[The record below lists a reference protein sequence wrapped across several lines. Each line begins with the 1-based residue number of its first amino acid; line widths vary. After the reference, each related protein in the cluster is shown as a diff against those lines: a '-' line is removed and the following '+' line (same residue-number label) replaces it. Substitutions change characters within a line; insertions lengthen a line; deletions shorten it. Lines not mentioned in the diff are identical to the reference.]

1 MSEIAGRNVLI
12 TGAASGIGRLMALEL
27 ARKGGN
33 VVAWDLDGP
42 GLEQL
47 LGELRSLGGRPRAD
61 VVDVTDR
68 ARVYAAAAQVKAEL
82 GAVDILVNNAGVVSG
97 KRFLDLTDEKIEQ
110 TLQVNTLALFWTAK
124 AFLPGMIAANRGHLV
139 TVASAAGTIGV
150 SGLADYSASKFGA
163 VGFDE
168 AARVEMKRIAPGVKT
183 TVVCPYFIDTGMF
196 DGVRTRFPFLLPI
209 LKADRVTRRIVR
221 AIERDR
227 PRVLMP
233 FLVYLVP
240 VLRLLPVRLFDAI
253 AGVLGINVSMDHFT
267 GRKTTK

>member
-1 MSEIAGRNVLI
+1 MSEIAGRNVVI

-27 ARKGGN
+27 AKKGGN
-33 VVAWDLDGP
+33 VAGWDIDGP
-42 GLEQL
+42 GLDRL
-47 LGELRSLGGRPRAD
+47 LGELQPLGGRPRVD
-61 VVDVTDR
+61 VVDVSDR
-68 ARVYAAAAQVKAEL
+68 AGIYAAAAKVKSEL

-97 KRFLDLTDEKIEQ
+97 KRFLDLADEKIEK

-124 AFLPGMIAANRGHLV
+124 AFLPEMIAANRGHLV

-150 SGLADYSASKFGA
+150 SGLADYCASKFGA

-168 AARVEMKRIAPGVKT
+168 AVRVEMKRIAPGVKT
-183 TVVCPYFIDTGMF
+183 TVVCPYYIDTGMF
-196 DGVRTRFPFLLPI
+196 DGVRTRFSFLLPI
-209 LKADRVTRRIVR
+209 LEADRVTRRIVR

-240 VLRLLPVRLFDAI
+240 VLRLLPVGVFDAI
-253 AGVLGINVSMDHFT
+253 AGMLGINVSMDHFT
-267 GRKTTK
+267 GRTVSK

>member
-1 MSEIAGRNVLI
+1 M
-12 TGAASGIGRLMALEL
+12 
-27 ARKGGN
+27 
-33 VVAWDLDGP
+33 
-42 GLEQL
+42 
-47 LGELRSLGGRPRAD
+47 D
-61 VVDVTDR
+61 VVDVSDR
-68 ARVYAAAAQVKAEL
+68 AGVYAAAAKVKADL

-97 KRFLDLTDEKIEQ
+97 KRFLDLTDEKIEK

-139 TVASAAGTIGV
+139 TVASAAGTVGV
-150 SGLADYSASKFGA
+150 SGLADYCASKFGA

-168 AARVEMKRIAPGVKT
+168 AVRMELKRIAPGVKT

-240 VLRLLPVRLFDAI
+240 LLRVLPVGAFDAI
-253 AGVLGINVSMDHFT
+253 AGLLGINASMDHFT
-267 GRKTTK
+267 GRTTQE